1 MAKRAAG
8 KASKGKPKRQPAK
21 PAEAAPAA
29 DTFNRQQYEAHRE
42 RMARRAAEMSESG
55 RDIGAIPAVV
65 DPARKKN
72 AAQSFRAF
80 CESYL
85 PATFALEWSPDHL
98 RVMEAIESSVMRGD
112 LFAYAMPRG
121 SGKTSLAE
129 AAALWGTVFGYRDF
143 VAIIGADEEH
153 ARTMLESIKVE
164 CETNERLLDDFPEA
178 IYPIVAL
185 ENIHQRAAGQLY
197 KGRPTNIVWTAN
209 EVQFPT
215 IEGSKASGAI
225 IRVAGITGRI
235 RGMSAKR
242 ACDGRKARPSLVL
255 IDDPQTDESA
265 ASPSQVA
272 TREGVLKGAIL
283 GLAGPG
289 KKISGLC
296 TVTVVKPDDLA
307 DRLLDRSRHPA
318 WQGERMRLVYDW
330 PTAENLW
337 AQYAELRREGQ
348 RTGRGTAEATE
359 FYATNRAAMDAG
371 SRVAWQARRNED
383 ELSALQHAYNLRI
396 DRGESAFAAEYQND
410 PVLEQNE
417 TGRLQKRE
425 LAARATNVP
434 RGVVPLGH
442 DTLTAFIDVQ
452 ERVLFWLVAS
462 WSQSFGGHVVAY
474 GAHPEQAVSFFE
486 AAHAKRTLSMAANG
500 AGLEASLSA
509 GLEAAT
515 VALMGREWPRE
526 DGAAM
531 RIRQLMVDA
540 NWGQST
546 ATVRTFA
553 RRSAFAASIL
563 PSHGRGI
570 GASGQPLTDKGKAR
584 GDRMGLHWRIGQVSA
599 GQRSALFDTN
609 WWKTFVA
616 ARLRLPLGD
625 PEAIALCAGQHEL
638 LAEHLTAEYPVRTEA
653 RGRVVDEWKTL
664 GRDNHWWDCLVGA
677 AVAASIAGLSPAAT
691 ETGQRQRRR
700 VELPKGSG
708 GGKITVRR
716 RTG

>member
-1 MAKRAAG
+1 MAKRGRG
-8 KASKGKPKRQPAK
+8 KSSQGKPQPAA
-21 PAEAAPAA
+21 PAAAAPAA
-29 DTFNRQQYEAHRE
+29 DTINRQQYEAHRE
-42 RMARRAAEMSESG
+42 RMARRAAELSESG
-55 RDIGAIPAVV
+55 RDIGPLPAVV
-65 DPARKKN
+65 DPARK
-72 AAQSFRAF
+72 AAAAESFRAF
-80 CESYL
+80 CESYF

-98 RVMEAIESSVMRGD
+98 RVMQAIESSVRLGD
-112 LFAYAMPRG
+112 LYAYAMPRG

-129 AAALWGTVFGYRDF
+129 VAALWGALYGYRDF

-164 CETNERLLDDFPEA
+164 CETNETLLDDFPEA
-178 IYPIVAL
+178 IFPIAAL

-197 KGRPTNIVWTAN
+197 KGRNTNIVWTAN

-272 TREGVLKGAIL
+272 TREAVLKGAIL

-318 WQGERMRLVYDW
+318 WQGERMKLVYDW
-330 PTAENLW
+330 PTAEDLW
-337 AQYAELRREGQ
+337 AQYAELRRDGQ
-348 RTGRGTAEATE
+348 RSGRGVAEATE
-359 FYATNRAAMDAG
+359 FYRERRAAMDAG
-371 SRVAWQARRNED
+371 ARVAWEARRNED

-396 DRGESAFAAEYQND
+396 DRGESAFAAEYQNE
-410 PVLEQNE
+410 PVIEANE
-417 TGRLQKRE
+417 SGRLQKRE
-425 LAARATNVP
+425 VQARATNVP

-442 DTLTAFIDVQ
+442 DTLTAFIDCQ
-452 ERVLFWLVAS
+452 EKLLFWLVAS

-474 GAHPEQAVSFFE
+474 GTYPDQSVSFFE
-486 AAHAKRTLSMAANG
+486 ASHAKRTLALASNG
-500 AGLEASLSA
+500 AGFEASLSA

-515 VALMGREWPRE
+515 VAIMGREWQRE

-531 RIRQLMVDA
+531 RVRQLLIDA

-546 ATVRTFA
+546 TTVRTFA

-570 GASGQPLTDKGKAR
+570 GASGRPLTDGGKSR
-584 GDRMGLHWRIGQVSA
+584 GDRMGLNWRIGQVSA
-599 GQRSALFDTN
+599 GQRSAMYDTN
-609 WWKTFVA
+609 WWKSFVA

-625 PEAIALCAGQHEL
+625 PEAIALCHGQHEL

-653 RGRVVDEWKTL
+653 RGRVVDEWKVQ
-664 GRDNHWWDCLVGA
+664 GRDNHWLDCLVGS

-691 ETGQRQRRR
+691 EAGSRPRRR
-700 VELPKGSG
+700 VELPKAG
-708 GGKITVRR
+708 GGKIVVRR

>member
-1 MAKRAAG
+1 MAKRGRA
-8 KASKGKPKRQPAK
+8 KASQGKRKPPPA
-21 PAEAAPAA
+21 ASAPAA
-29 DTFNRQQYEAHRE
+29 DTINRQQYEAHRE
-42 RMARRAAEMSESG
+42 RMARRAAELSESG

-65 DPARKKN
+65 DPARK
-72 AAQSFRAF
+72 AAAAESFRTF
-80 CESYL
+80 CERYF
-85 PATFALEWSPDHL
+85 PATFSLEWSPDHL
-98 RVMEAIESSVMRGD
+98 RVMQAIESSVRLGD
-112 LFAYAMPRG
+112 LYAYAMPRG

-129 AAALWGTVFGYRDF
+129 IAALWGSLYGYRDF

-164 CETNERLLDDFPEA
+164 CETNETLLDDFPEA
-178 IYPIVAL
+178 IFPIAAL

-197 KGRPTNIVWTAN
+197 KGKNTNIVWTAN

-272 TREGVLKGAIL
+272 TRESVLKGAIL

-318 WQGERMRLVYDW
+318 WQGERMKLVYDW
-330 PTAENLW
+330 PTAEDLW
-337 AQYAELRREGQ
+337 AQYAELRRDGQ
-348 RTGRGTAEATE
+348 RSGRGVADATE
-359 FYATNRAAMDAG
+359 FYRERRAAMDAG
-371 SRVAWQARRNED
+371 ARVAWEARHNED

-396 DRGESAFAAEYQND
+396 DRGEAAFAAEYQNE
-410 PVLEQNE
+410 PVIEANE
-417 TGRLQKRE
+417 SGRLQKRE
-425 LAARATNVP
+425 IQARATNVP
-434 RGVVPLGH
+434 RGMVPLGH

-452 ERVLFWLVAS
+452 EKLLFWLVAS

-474 GAHPEQAVSFFE
+474 GTHPDQSVSFFE
-486 AAHAKRTLSMAANG
+486 ASHAKRTLSLASNG
-500 AGLEASLSA
+500 AGFEASLSA

-515 VALMGREWPRE
+515 VAIMGREWQRE

-531 RIRQLMVDA
+531 RVRQLLVDA

-546 ATVRTFA
+546 TTVRTFA

-584 GDRMGLHWRIGQVSA
+584 GDRMGLNWRIGQVSA
-599 GQRSALFDTN
+599 GQRSALYDTN

-653 RGRVVDEWKTL
+653 RGRVVDEWKTQ
-664 GRDNHWWDCLVGA
+664 GRDNHWLDCLVGS

-691 ETGQRQRRR
+691 EAGTRTRRR
-700 VELPKGSG
+700 VELPKGN
-708 GGKITVRR
+708 GGKIVVRR